1 MSMIPKKIAIKS
13 YQLSSTCPRSYA
25 GLNYY
30 HNILGSPNHNSACCL
45 LNAYYHVPRALLGT
59 FQMLNLIFT
68 INLKDKYYYL
78 HFRCKVTMTQK
89 D

>member
-1 MSMIPKKIAIKS
+1 MKPQLTEVAEKTYNQRHLHLFMSMIPKKIAIKS

-59 FQMLNLIFT
+59 F
-68 INLKDKYYYL
+68 
-78 HFRCKVTMTQK
+78 
-89 D
+89 